1 MKGVVMKKVLML
13 PLAVMLSGVLVAGC
27 SSKASVDVN
36 RPVAE
41 IAAEAK
47 TMAVAELKKV
57 IAQYQPLIEAKKND
71 IAALQSKIKEIP
83 VTQLL
88 GEEAKKLKGEISSLT
103 TSLNALVDRMN
114 VYVKELQAK
123 GGTL

>member
-1 MKGVVMKKVLML
+1 MKKVLML